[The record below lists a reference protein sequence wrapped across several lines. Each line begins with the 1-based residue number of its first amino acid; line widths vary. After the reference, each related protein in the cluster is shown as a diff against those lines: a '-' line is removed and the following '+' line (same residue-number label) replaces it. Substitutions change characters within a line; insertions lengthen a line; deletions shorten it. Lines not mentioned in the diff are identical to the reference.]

1 MLMKTLANAAIQSGI
16 KAAAANKE
24 ALAPVA
30 MTGKAVLA
38 VIWGT
43 FWKSTLVGLAVFS
56 LWVGSFFF
64 TYLNTANLFL
74 MTPTASAIMAF
85 VLFLVVPFVTLLA
98 EVARVRRKL
107 VRQRDKALAA
117 QTAAVEAALQDAA
130 DWALVP
136 SPRGEPF
143 TVPATATAD
152 AETEVLEPQT
162 VQENENEVVYG

>member
-1 MLMKTLANAAIQSGI
+1 MLMKTLATAAIQSGI

-30 MTGKAVLA
+30 MTGKAVVA

-43 FWKSTLVGLAVFS
+43 IWKSTLVGIAVFA

-85 VLFLVVPFVTLLA
+85 VLFLVVPFVTLLT

-107 VRQRDKALAA
+107 VRQRDKAFAA
-117 QTAAVEAALQDAA
+117 QTAVVEAALEEAA

-136 SPRGEPF
+136 SPRGESF
-143 TVPATATAD
+143 TVPATAEAD
-152 AETEVLEPQT
+152 TEVLEPQT
-162 VQENENEVVYG
+162 VREDENEVVYG

>member
-1 MLMKTLANAAIQSGI
+1 MLMKTLATAAIQSGI

-30 MTGKAVLA
+30 MTGKAVVA

-43 FWKSTLVGLAVFS
+43 IWKSTLVGLAVFT
-56 LWVGSFFF
+56 LWVASFFF
-64 TYLNTANLFL
+64 TYLNTGDAVL
-74 MTPTASAIMAF
+74 MTPAVSFLMGFALFMVVPIVTAF
-85 VLFLVVPFVTLLA
+85 V

-107 VRQRDKALAA
+107 TRQRDKALAA

-143 TVPATATAD
+143 IVPAVAEAD
-152 AETEVLEPQT
+152 TEVLEPQAT
-162 VQENENEVVYG
+162 REDENEVVYG

>member
-1 MLMKTLANAAIQSGI
+1 MLMQTLAKAAVQSGI

-43 FWKSTLVGLAVFS
+43 FWKSSLVNLAVFS

-64 TYLNTANLFL
+64 TYLNTGNAVL
-74 MTPTASAIMAF
+74 MTPAASFIMGFALFMGIPILTGF
-85 VLFLVVPFVTLLA
+85 V

-117 QTAAVEAALQDAA
+117 QTAVIEAALEEAA

-136 SPRGEPF
+136 SPRGESF
-143 TVPATATAD
+143 TVPATAEAD
-152 AETEVLEPQT
+152 TEVLEPQT
-162 VQENENEVVYG
+162 VREDENEVVYG